1 MPGNVTSALVANV
14 LLVVSIIAVFGAI
27 TALRPPRTE
36 RHPLRRP
43 PWLVAMLTAELIPIR
58 VIIWG
63 TFVLVAVS
71 AGALER
77 RAGRVGLWLTLI
89 TWALYAV
96 LLVRAR
102 TALPAVAAALAEI
115 GLTSPP
121 RRRIDAIALMTS
133 NPYRIPRDVARIPD
147 LEYAPGLGL
156 DLYRRRS
163 HDGSPA
169 PTLVHIHGG
178 GWRGGNRRQQGRPLI
193 HRMASAGWIVAS
205 VSYPLV
211 PRATFPDQ
219 LVALK
224 RALAWLRS
232 AGLEHGVDPRRIYV
246 TGGSAG
252 AHLAALTAL
261 TAQRAEYQP
270 RFESADTS
278 VQGVVTL
285 YGIYD
290 FLNRNGTRDP
300 WPVIPRGVMK
310 ASPRRAEDRYR
321 AASPIDQVHEAAPPF
336 FVLHGTHDSLVSI
349 DESRHF
355 VEALRRRSRAPVA
368 FAPIPAATHA
378 FDIVPS
384 LRTQLTV
391 AGIAHFLE
399 TLASG
404 HTAVPG
410 EHGPGYG
417 PDGA

>member
-1 MPGNVTSALVANV
+1 MANV
-14 LLVVSIIAVFGAI
+14 LLVVSIVALFGAI
-27 TALRPPRTE
+27 TAMRPPHTE

-43 PWLVAMLTAELIPIR
+43 PWLVAMLTTELIPIR
-58 VIIWG
+58 VIVWG
-63 TFVLVAVS
+63 AFVLVAAS

-77 RAGRVGLWLTLI
+77 RAGQVGLWLTLV

-96 LLVRAR
+96 LLARSRRA
-102 TALPAVAAALAEI
+102 APAVASALAEI
-115 GLTSPP
+115 GLAPP
-121 RRRIDAIALMTS
+121 QRRIDAIALVTS
-133 NPYRIPRDVARIPD
+133 NPYRIPSGVVRIPD

-156 DLYRRRS
+156 DLYRHRS
-163 HDGSPA
+163 RPGVPS
-169 PTLVHIHGG
+169 PTLVQIHGG
-178 GWRGGNRRQQGRPLI
+178 GWRGGTRRQQGRPLI

-211 PRATFPDQ
+211 PEATFPDQ

-224 RALAWLRS
+224 RVLAWLRS
-232 AGLEHGVDPRRIYV
+232 AGLEHDVDPGRISV

-270 RFESADTS
+270 GFESADTS
-278 VQGVVTL
+278 VQGAVTL

-310 ASPRRAEDRYR
+310 ASPRSAEERYR
-321 AASPIDQVHEAAPPF
+321 AASPIDQVHEDAPPF

-349 DESRHF
+349 EESRQF
-355 VEALRRRSRAPVA
+355 VDALRARSRAPVA

-391 AGIAHFLE
+391 TGIAHFLE
-399 TLASG
+399 AMAG
-404 HTAVPG
+404 DPG
-410 EHGPGYG
+410 GRDPGR
-417 PDGA
+417 A